1 MATAIESME
10 FNERF
15 YSIEFRNIC
24 LPPTAAFCIKVVTLL
39 NFKEIGK
46 STMYICMFRR
56 IKKFQISRTIWD
68 VASERAWREVMESRA
83 RIMHYQSQ
91 LADLV
96 DVLAVDF
103 DIVDRLGDSRKRNR
117 QNDRKSIEPL
127 QDLTV
132 G

>member
-1 MATAIESME
+1 ME
-10 FNERF
+10 FNKRF

-103 DIVDRLGDSRKRNR
+103 DIVDRLRDSRKRNG
-117 QNDRKSIEPL
+117 QNDRKSIETLEPL
-127 QDLTV
+127 AL